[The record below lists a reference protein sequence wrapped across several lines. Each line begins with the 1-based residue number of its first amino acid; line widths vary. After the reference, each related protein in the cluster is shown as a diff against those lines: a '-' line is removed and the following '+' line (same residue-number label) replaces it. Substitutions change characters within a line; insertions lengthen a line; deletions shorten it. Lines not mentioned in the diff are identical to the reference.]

1 MAQTKKRTSPAQFM
15 KEVRQEGSKVTWT
28 TRKETAITTLMV
40 FIMVVIAAIFFL
52 IVDTIFGGV
61 IGLILN
67 YFA

>member
-61 IGLILN
+61 ISLLLDF
-67 YFA
+67 FA